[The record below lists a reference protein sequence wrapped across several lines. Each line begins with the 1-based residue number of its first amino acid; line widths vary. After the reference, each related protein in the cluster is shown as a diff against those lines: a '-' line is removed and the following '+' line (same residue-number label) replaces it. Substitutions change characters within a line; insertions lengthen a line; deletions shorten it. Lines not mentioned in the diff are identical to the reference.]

1 MKKFTLVTS
10 HHDVVIDQCMIND
23 IWPSMLWLGVRKLD
37 VSVSSSVCMP
47 TWPCVSVYRWWPAWL
62 SVCLSLCIHDAVCLY
77 LDGDL
82 VTLAD
87 SSLSEFLESLS
98 KFTRYSALPSV
109 LWCCWLGGRK
119 AIRPVKKPWAVGCWR
134 VCLAGARCR
143 LAYSP
148 AADATH
154 CLLLQ

>member
-1 MKKFTLVTS
+1 MYAYMTVCVCVQMVT
-10 HHDVVIDQCMIND
+10 C
-23 IWPSMLWLGVRKLD
+23 
-37 VSVSSSVCMP
+37 
-47 TWPCVSVYRWWPAWL
+47 L

-109 LWCCWLGGRK
+109 L
-119 AIRPVKKPWAVGCWR
+119 
-134 VCLAGARCR
+134 
-143 LAYSP
+143 
-148 AADATH
+148 
-154 CLLLQ
+154 